1 MLAAYKADAKKGGVA
16 FSRPRKSTG
25 RLCSTPDGHFNA
37 DQVSKHEQPH
47 VGSSVSS
54 LLAQPS
60 WATHLQSKIAVVA
73 EPWQQQQ
80 LREAM
85 LQFSALNANYKLD
98 FLRPQD
104 CRFVPDPFFCT
115 IGRCSMPLHLLQ
127 KCILQTQCAAAS

>member
-16 FSRPRKSTG
+16 FSRLKKAG
-25 RLCSTPDGHFNA
+25 RLCSTPNSRSNA
-37 DQVSKHEQPH
+37 DQASKHEQPH
-47 VGSSVSS
+47 LGSVDS

-80 LREAM
+80 LRDAM
-85 LQFSALNANYKLD
+85 LQFSVQNAEYALD
-98 FLRPQD
+98 FLQPQD

-115 IGRCSMPLHLLQ
+115 IGRCGTSFHLLG
-127 KCILQTQCAAAS
+127 KCILRVHCAAAP